1 MSNQLKNR
9 EDKKMFKKIILGAI
23 AVAAFAVVSYSG
35 AQAQTT
41 LTLSSW
47 LPPKHPIVANMIVP
61 WIKQVEAATNGSVKI
76 KILAKPMGKPPAH
89 FDIAKDGLADITYG
103 VHGYQPGRFLLTKAV
118 EMPFLGDSA
127 EATSVA
133 YWRIYKKYLEQAN
146 EHKGVKV
153 LGVFTHGPGQIY
165 NAKRPINKLSDLSG
179 LKIRVGGGVINDV
192 AKKIGVTALL
202 KPATKTYELL
212 SNGVADGTFL
222 PKESIKSFRLT
233 KLVRY
238 ATLVPGGLY
247 NTSFFL
253 VMNTAKFNSL
263 SKAEQAAI
271 EKVSGENFSRIAGK
285 GWDDADTA
293 GLAAMKADGVKV
305 ITASSDLISEIKAKT
320 SGIESAWIEA
330 VKAKGVD
337 GAKVMSALRAE
348 IAAASK

>member
-1 MSNQLKNR
+1 
-9 EDKKMFKKIILGAI
+9 
-23 AVAAFAVVSYSG
+23 
-35 AQAQTT
+35 
-41 LTLSSW
+41 
-47 LPPKHPIVANMIVP
+47 
-61 WIKQVEAATNGSVKI
+61 
-76 KILAKPMGKPPAH
+76 
-89 FDIAKDGLADITYG
+89 
-103 VHGYQPGRFLLTKAV
+103 
-118 EMPFLGDSA
+118 
-127 EATSVA
+127 
-133 YWRIYKKYLEQAN
+133 
-146 EHKGVKV
+146 GVKV